1 MIKKR
6 KVEDSPEFRYFEEN
20 FDEIIKEMEE
30 DPELQ
35 NLKIPDEW
43 DMRFRKTIEDT
54 IKREEKKKNVK
65 EKMLKWGS
73 RVAVVAAGVVLVMFV
88 GMSMSA
94 VTVQGEGL
102 LDVFLNT
109 FDLNGKKYTTVD
121 VGEKVG
127 VSMEEEGIDIY
138 FDTESLER
146 AYEQIRDEFKKPM
159 FYVTYV
165 PERFNLIEAK
175 YNKAFELL
183 NFKFECGKDT
193 IYISQQ
199 QQIDEVSAG
208 SVSEDK
214 KCAEVTNESL
224 KQTIEIYES
233 VQDNNLVFNVSVNHT
248 FLVVRCNV
256 SIEEAEKIA
265 KSVIFN

>member
-43 DMRFRKTIEDT
+43 DMRFRKTIEET
-54 IKREEKKKNVK
+54 IEREEKKKNVK

-73 RVAVVAAGVVLVMFV
+73 RVAVVAASVVLVMLV
-88 GMSMSA
+88 GMNMSA

-102 LDVFLNT
+102 LDVFLEKLN
-109 FDLNGKKYTTVD
+109 LNGNQHNTYD
-121 VGEKVG
+121 LGEKVE
-127 VSMEEEGIDIY
+127 VDSEEECEDVY
-138 FDTESLER
+138 FEANTLED
-146 AYEQIRDEFKKPM
+146 AYQKIRGELKMPM
-159 FYVTYV
+159 FYITYIPKGYELEEV
-165 PERFNLIEAK
+165 M
-175 YNKAFELL
+175 YNRAYNIL
-183 NFKFECGKDT
+183 NIKLYNGENT

-199 QQIDEVSAG
+199 QQFDEVTTG
-208 SVSEDK
+208 ILNEGNKSE
-214 KCAEVTNESL
+214 EVVNKEL
-224 KQTIEIYES
+224 NQTIDIYES
-233 VQDNNLVFNVSVNHT
+233 IQDNHLTFGIKNNNI

-256 SIEEAEKIA
+256 TMEECKKIA
-265 KSVIFN
+265 EGVQFH